1 MKGQLKLQLETEKLQ
16 SEKIYDIYKRI
27 VREIERS
34 TCIGRLMRLY
44 RISSSEA
51 EKYYI
56 QLQKNHIVDQNGRV
70 IKSTTEDATT
80 SSK

>member
-16 SEKIYDIYKRI
+16 SEKICDIYKRI

-34 TCIGRLMRLY
+34 TYIGRLMRMY